1 MFRVLFSI
9 LSLLIGVAGQGG
21 IGPGGATG
29 SSVTFMNSLR
39 TQIDGNYVIGYLDL
53 PATGNT
59 GAGVTTPSTICKQV
73 SMFKFPSSATGDATT
88 LSLYITP
95 PKQAETCSMTLTLNS
110 QTTGTI
116 GTAITST
123 YMQVAP
129 SMPINPIQSTVPFT
143 FDLRGKGWSFVN
155 GQQYYI
161 GFRTGSWTSDSRRY
175 CNVTLPWGPASVP
188 QWAVVTQNGPPGQLC
203 GATPLTTDRIRD
215 GAALLMTI
223 GGNPLQSPYPSAMP
237 TKSVNPSAQRTV
249 QSVYP
254 SPSIKSSSVPT
265 AYPSRSGSSAPSSTS
280 APSGSSASSSTSAP
294 SGSSSSSLIVSAS
307 SGPIISQSTST
318 TQSAS
323 IVRSPASSITAS
335 PKVSYGLN
343 ETSGIYGINQQSDVP
358 VGSNLSTPRL
368 TATIALSI
376 LGAVVVVGAI
386 GAFIHKFNKK
396 PTLMNRRPPTQTVM
410 NPLGISQGSPTNS
423 SRLSIS
429 MSRNKDFVIF
439 EPIPSR
445 V

>member
-1 MFRVLFSI
+1 MFRFTLSI
-9 LSLLIGVAGQGG
+9 LSLIAVVSQGTS
-21 IGPGGATG
+21 GPGNGGA
-29 SSVTFMNSLR
+29 SSLTFVNSLR
-39 TQIDGNYVIGYLDL
+39 NPIDGNYVIGNL
-53 PATGNT
+53 ATRDVST
-59 GAGVTTPSTICKQV
+59 GVPSGTTICKQV
-73 SMFKFPSSATGDATT
+73 SMLKFPSSATGDATT
-88 LSLYITP
+88 LSLYVTP
-95 PKQAETCSMTLTLNS
+95 PKQTETCSMILNLY
-110 QTTGTI
+110 GFPNGAAI
-116 GTAITST
+116 GTTITSRFT
-123 YMQVAP
+123 QVALV
-129 SMPINPIQSTVPFT
+129 SPIQSTIPIT
-143 FDLRGKGWSFVN
+143 FDLTAKGWSFVS

-161 GFRTGSWTSDSRRY
+161 GFRTDSLVAGRTQP
-175 CNVTLPWGPASVP
+175 CNVTLPWGPAPVS

-203 GATPLTTDRIRD
+203 GTTPWTTDRIRD
-215 GAALLMTI
+215 GAAFLMTI
-223 GGNPLQSPYPSAMP
+223 GGNPLQSPYPSVMP

-254 SPSIKSSSVPT
+254 SPSIKSSSLPT
-265 AYPSRSGSSAPSSTS
+265 TYPSRSGSAAPSSTS
-280 APSGSSASSSTSAP
+280 APSGSSTSSI
-294 SGSSSSSLIVSAS
+294 IVSAS
-307 SGPIISQSTST
+307 SGPIISQSTSI

-323 IVRSPASSITAS
+323 IVRSPASITAS

-368 TATIALSI
+368 TATIALSV

-386 GAFIHKFNKK
+386 GAFIHKYNNK

-429 MSRNKDFVIF
+429 MSRDKDFVIF